1 MLQQPSITLREYVK
15 ELEPIARS
23 YGLRLN
29 RLKEYNKA
37 VLINNLIEYKVQ
49 TLINKSLRSKK

>member
-1 MLQQPSITLREYVK
+1 MLQQPSITLKEYVK
-15 ELEPIARS
+15 ELNPIARA

-49 TLINKSLRSKK
+49 KLINNALKKE